1 MQELNTKCTIED
13 GVITIV
19 QGVERIEEG
28 TFCEVDFNELYVP
41 ASVKT
46 LEYPLDLSEELE
58 ADIYLYG
65 ADTAIQFSEQA
76 MWKIVKARIF
86 VMPEFQAD
94 YVEQLDQTLSA
105 NWREVI
111 SIKPMPA
118 DRRHHYGAI
127 KVRKTHEEPTPQQRT
142 QLMALD
148 AEYRRLLAKWK
159 ERCAEPFAAALVEL
173 RAEEENF
180 KSSFKL
186 VERPFWLFPFCD
198 KPQSKKARN
207 RISFAL
213 QYGQYLEDNFNT
225 IAKRINS
232 NTTEVDALMRDTD
245 GCSISSTT
253 KRLKQLCAECQQLID
268 EGVDGLHS
276 LRIHIPDLKA
286 ERPKLV
292 AKPTFSLKRTLITI
306 GILLSVCLPLTARFI
321 DSPVVDDVCLKLWG
335 IVLIAFCIYFVWWLN
350 DFVLVVSRKSDGSVE
365 FREERMSE
373 TKKNPYW
380 KYT

>member
-1 MQELNTKCTIED
+1 MQELNTKCTIDD
-13 GVITIV
+13 GVITIA

-28 TFCEVDFNELYVP
+28 TFCEVDFNELHVP

-76 MWKIVKARIF
+76 MWRVVKVRIF
-86 VMPEFQAD
+86 VMPEYQAD

-111 SIKPMPA
+111 SIKSMPA
-118 DRRHHYGAI
+118 DRRHYYGAI
-127 KVRKTHEEPTPQQRT
+127 KERRTHEKPTPQQRT

-173 RAEEENF
+173 RAEEETF

-186 VERPFWLFPFCD
+186 VECPFWLFPFCD

-213 QYGQYLEDNFNT
+213 QYGQYLVDNFND

-245 GCSISSTT
+245 ELSISSTT

-268 EGVDGLHS
+268 EGVDKLHS
-276 LRIHIPDLKA
+276 LRIHIPDLKV

-292 AKPTFSLKRTLITI
+292 AKPTFSFKRTLISI
-306 GILLSVCLPLTARFI
+306 GLFLCVCLPLIARFI
-321 DSPVVDDVCLKLWG
+321 AVDSVKDLCFGVWG
-335 IVLIAFCIYFVWWLN
+335 IVLIAFCIYLVWWLN
-350 DFVLVVSRKSDGSVE
+350 GFVLVIRHRSDGSVE
-365 FREERMSE
+365 ITEERQS
-373 TKKNPYW
+373 KRSSKL
-380 KYT
+380 

>member
-13 GVITIV
+13 GVITIA

-28 TFCEVDFNELYVP
+28 TFCEVDFNELHVP

-65 ADTAIQFSEQA
+65 TDTVIQFSEQA
-76 MWKIVKARIF
+76 MWRVVKVRIF
-86 VMPEFQAD
+86 VMPEFQTD

-142 QLMALD
+142 QLMV
-148 AEYRRLLAKWK
+148 EYRRLLAKWE
-159 ERCAEPFAAALVEL
+159 ERCAEPFAAALVAL

-213 QYGQYLEDNFNT
+213 QYGQFLVDDFNT
-225 IAKRINS
+225 ITKRINS

-245 GCSISSTT
+245 GRSISSTT
-253 KRLKQLCAECQQLID
+253 KRLKQLCTECQQLID
-268 EGVDGLHS
+268 EGVDKLHS

-292 AKPTFSLKRTLITI
+292 AKPTFSFKRTLVSI
-306 GILLSVCLPLTARFI
+306 GLFLCVCLPLIVRFI
-321 DSPVVDDVCLKLWG
+321 AVDFVQDMCFGGWG
-335 IVLIAFCIYFVWWLN
+335 FVLIAFCIYLVRWFN
-350 DFVLVVSRKSDGSVE
+350 GFVLVIRHRSDGSVE
-365 FREERMSE
+365 ITEER
-373 TKKNPYW
+373 
-380 KYT
+380 

>member
-1 MQELNTKCTIED
+1 MQELNTKCTIEN
-13 GVITIV
+13 GVITIA

-65 ADTAIQFSEQA
+65 VDTAILFSEQA

-86 VMPEFQAD
+86 VMPEYQAD
-94 YVEQLDQTLSA
+94 YVEQLDQTLSE

-127 KVRKTHEEPTPQQRT
+127 KVRKTHEEPMPQQRT

-148 AEYRRLLAKWK
+148 AEYRRLLAKWE
-159 ERCAEPFAAALVEL
+159 ERCDEPFAAALVEL

-225 IAKRINS
+225 IAKRIKS
-232 NTTEVDALMRDTD
+232 NTREVDALMRDTD
-245 GCSISSTT
+245 GHSISSRT
-253 KRLKQLCAECQQLID
+253 KRLRQLCTECQQLID
-268 EGVDGLHS
+268 EGADGLHS

-292 AKPTFSLKRTLITI
+292 AKPTFSFKRTLISI
-306 GILLSVCLPLTARFI
+306 GIFLCLGLPLVARFI
-321 DSPVVDDVCLKLWG
+321 AVDSVQDMCFWLWA
-335 IVLIAFCIYFVWWLN
+335 IILIAFCSNLVWWLN
-350 DFVLVVSRKSDGSVE
+350 DFVLVIRHRSDGSVE
-365 FREERMSE
+365 ITEERES
-373 TKKNPYW
+373 KKSS
-380 KYT
+380 KL

>member
-1 MQELNTKCTIED
+1 MQKLNTKCTIED
-13 GVITIV
+13 GVITIA

-28 TFCEVDFNELYVP
+28 TFCEVDFNELHVS

-65 ADTAIQFSEQA
+65 ADTAIQFPEQA
-76 MWKIVKARIF
+76 MWRVVKVRIF
-86 VMPEFQAD
+86 VMPEYQAD

-127 KVRKTHEEPTPQQRT
+127 KVCKTHEEPTPQQRT

-148 AEYRRLLAKWK
+148 AEYRRLLAKWE

-173 RAEEENF
+173 RAEEDIF

-213 QYGQYLEDNFNT
+213 QYGQYLVDDFND

-268 EGVDGLHS
+268 EGVDKLHS

-292 AKPTFSLKRTLITI
+292 AKSTFSFKRTLISV
-306 GILLSVCLPLTARFI
+306 GLFLCVCLPLIARFI
-321 DSPVVDDVCLKLWG
+321 AVDSVKDLCFGVWG
-335 IVLIAFCIYFVWWLN
+335 IVLIAFCIYLVWWFN
-350 DFVLVVSRKSDGSVE
+350 DFVLVIRHRSDGSVE
-365 FREERMSE
+365 ITEERQS
-373 TKKNPYW
+373 KRSSKL
-380 KYT
+380 

>member
-1 MQELNTKCTIED
+1 MQELNAKCTIEN
-13 GVITIV
+13 GVITIA

-65 ADTAIQFSEQA
+65 ADTAILFSEQA

-94 YVEQLDQTLSA
+94 YVEQLDQTFSA
-105 NWREVI
+105 NWRQVI

-118 DRRHHYGAI
+118 NRRHHYGAI
-127 KVRKTHEEPTPQQRT
+127 KVRKTHEGPMSQQRT

-148 AEYRRLLAKWK
+148 AEYRRLLAKW
-159 ERCAEPFAAALVEL
+159 EDRCAEPFAAALVEL

-186 VERPFWLFPFCD
+186 VERSFWLFPFCD
-198 KPQSKKARN
+198 KPQPKKARN

-213 QYGQYLEDNFNT
+213 QHGQYLVDNFNT
-225 IAKRINS
+225 IVKRINS

-253 KRLKQLCAECQQLID
+253 KRLTQLCTECQQLID
-268 EGVDGLHS
+268 EGVDKLHS
-276 LRIHIPDLKA
+276 LHIHIPDLKA

-292 AKPTFSLKRTLITI
+292 AKPIFSFKRTLISI
-306 GILLSVCLPLTARFI
+306 GLFLCVCLPLIARFI
-321 DSPVVDDVCLKLWG
+321 AVNSVQDMCFCLWG
-335 IVLIAFCIYFVWWLN
+335 IVLIAFCIYLVRWLN
-350 DFVLVVSRKSDGSVE
+350 GFVLVIRHRSDGSVE
-365 FREERMSE
+365 ITEERES
-373 TKKNPYW
+373 KKSS
-380 KYT
+380 KL

>member
-1 MQELNTKCTIED
+1 MQTQNVKYTNKDGILTIA
-13 GVITIV
+13 
-19 QGVERIEEG
+19 QGIERIEEG
-28 TFCEVDFNELYVP
+28 TFCEVDFKEMYVP

-46 LEYPLDLSEELE
+46 LEYPLDLCEELE
-58 ADIYLYG
+58 ADLYLYG

-76 MWKIVKARIF
+76 MWRVVKARIF
-86 VMPEFQAD
+86 VMPEYQAD

-111 SIKPMPA
+111 SIKSMPA
-118 DRRHHYGAI
+118 DRHHHYGAI
-127 KVRKTHEEPTPQQRT
+127 KVRKTHEEPTPRQRT

-225 IAKRINS
+225 ITKRIKS
-232 NTTEVDALMRDTD
+232 NTTEVDALMRHTD
-245 GCSISSTT
+245 GRSISSTA

-292 AKPTFSLKRTLITI
+292 VKPTFSFKRTLISI
-306 GILLSVCLPLTARFI
+306 GLFLCVCLPLIAHFNAV
-321 DSPVVDDVCLKLWG
+321 DSVQDMCFGVWG
-335 IVLIAFCIYFVWWLN
+335 IVLIAFCSYLAWWLN
-350 DFVLVVSRKSDGSVE
+350 DFVLVIRHRSDGSVE
-365 FREERMSE
+365 ITEERES
-373 TKKNPYW
+373 KRSSKL
-380 KYT
+380 

>member
-13 GVITIV
+13 GVITIA

-41 ASVKT
+41 ACVKT

-76 MWKIVKARIF
+76 MWRVVKARIF

-111 SIKPMPA
+111 SIKSMPA
-118 DRRHHYGAI
+118 DIRHHYGAI

-148 AEYRRLLAKWK
+148 AEYRRLLAKWE

-173 RAEEENF
+173 RAEEENY

-198 KPQSKKARN
+198 KPHSKKARN

-213 QYGQYLEDNFNT
+213 QYGQYLVDNFND

-245 GCSISSTT
+245 GRSISSTA

-268 EGVDGLHS
+268 EGVDKLHS

-292 AKPTFSLKRTLITI
+292 AKPTFSFKRTLVSI
-306 GILLSVCLPLTARFI
+306 GLFLCVCLPLIAHFI
-321 DSPVVDDVCLKLWG
+321 AVGSVQDLCFGVWG
-335 IVLIAFCIYFVWWLN
+335 IVLIAFCIYLVWWLN
-350 DFVLVVSRKSDGSVE
+350 DFVLVIRHRSDGSVE
-365 FREERMSE
+365 ITEERQS
-373 TKKNPYW
+373 KRSSKL
-380 KYT
+380 

>member
-13 GVITIV
+13 GVITIA

-28 TFCEVDFNELYVP
+28 TFCEVDFNELHVP

-76 MWKIVKARIF
+76 MWRVVKVRIF
-86 VMPEFQAD
+86 VMPEYQAD

-159 ERCAEPFAAALVEL
+159 ERCAEPFAAVLVEL

-213 QYGQYLEDNFNT
+213 QYGQYLEDNFND

-245 GCSISSTT
+245 GCSISSTI

-268 EGVDGLHS
+268 EGVDKLRS

-292 AKPTFSLKRTLITI
+292 AKPTFSFKRTLISI
-306 GILLSVCLPLTARFI
+306 GLFLCVCLPLIARFI
-321 DSPVVDDVCLKLWG
+321 AVDSVKDLCFGVWG
-335 IVLIAFCIYFVWWLN
+335 IVLIAFCIHLAWWLD
-350 DFVLVVSRKSDGSVE
+350 DFVLVIRHRSDGSVE
-365 FREERMSE
+365 ITEERQS
-373 TKKNPYW
+373 KRSSKL
-380 KYT
+380 

>member
-1 MQELNTKCTIED
+1 MQELNTKCIIED
-13 GVITIV
+13 GIITIA

-28 TFCEVDFNELYVP
+28 TFCEVDFNELHVP

-58 ADIYLYG
+58 TDIYLYG

-76 MWKIVKARIF
+76 MWKIVKVRIF

-111 SIKPMPA
+111 SIKSMPA
-118 DRRHHYGAI
+118 NRRHHYGAI

-148 AEYRRLLAKWK
+148 AEYRRLLAKWE
-159 ERCAEPFAAALVEL
+159 ERCAEPFAVALVEL

-180 KSSFKL
+180 KSAFKL

-198 KPQSKKARN
+198 KPQPKKARN

-213 QYGQYLEDNFNT
+213 QYGQYLVDNFND

-245 GCSISSTT
+245 GCSFSSKA

-268 EGVDGLHS
+268 EGVDKLHS

-292 AKPTFSLKRTLITI
+292 AKPTFSFKRTLISI
-306 GILLSVCLPLTARFI
+306 GLFLCVCLPLIARFI
-321 DSPVVDDVCLKLWG
+321 AVDSVKDLCFGVWG
-335 IVLIAFCIYFVWWLN
+335 IILIAFCFYLVWWLN
-350 DFVLVVSRKSDGSVE
+350 GFVLVIRHRSDGSVDIT
-365 FREERMSE
+365 EERES
-373 TKKNPYW
+373 KQSSKL
-380 KYT
+380 

>member
-1 MQELNTKCTIED
+1 MQELNAKCTIEN
-13 GVITIV
+13 GVITIA
-19 QGVERIEEG
+19 QGVERIEER

-41 ASVKT
+41 ASIKT

-105 NWREVI
+105 NWRQVI

-118 DRRHHYGAI
+118 DRRHHYGTI
-127 KVRKTHEEPTPQQRT
+127 KVRKTHEEPMPQQRT

-148 AEYRRLLAKWK
+148 AEYRRLLAKW
-159 ERCAEPFAAALVEL
+159 EARCAEPFAAALVEL
-173 RAEEENF
+173 RAEDENF

-198 KPQSKKARN
+198 KPQPKKARN

-213 QYGQYLEDNFNT
+213 QYGQYLVDNFNT
-225 IAKRINS
+225 IVKRINS

-245 GCSISSTT
+245 GCSISSKA
-253 KRLKQLCAECQQLID
+253 KRLKQLCTECQQLID
-268 EGVDGLHS
+268 EGVDKLHS

-286 ERPKLV
+286 DRPKLV
-292 AKPTFSLKRTLITI
+292 AKPTFSFKRTLISI
-306 GILLSVCLPLTARFI
+306 GLFLCVCLPLIARFI
-321 DSPVVDDVCLKLWG
+321 AVNSVQEMCFWFWG
-335 IVLIAFCIYFVWWLN
+335 IVLIAFCLYLVRWLN
-350 DFVLVVSRKSDGSVE
+350 GFVLVIRHRSDGSVE
-365 FREERMSE
+365 ITEERESRRSS
-373 TKKNPYW
+373 KL
-380 KYT
+380 

>member
-13 GVITIV
+13 GVITIA

-28 TFCEVDFNELYVP
+28 TFCEVDFNELHVP

-65 ADTAIQFSEQA
+65 ADTAIKFSEQV
-76 MWKIVKARIF
+76 MWRVVKVRIF
-86 VMPEFQAD
+86 VMPEYQAD

-127 KVRKTHEEPTPQQRT
+127 KVRKTHEEHTPRQRT
-142 QLMALD
+142 HLMVLD
-148 AEYRRLLAKWK
+148 AEYRRLLAKWE

-213 QYGQYLEDNFNT
+213 QYGQYLVDNFND

-245 GCSISSTT
+245 ELSISSTT
-253 KRLKQLCAECQQLID
+253 KRLMQLCTECKQLID
-268 EGVDGLHS
+268 EGVDKLHS
-276 LRIHIPDLKA
+276 LRIHILDLKA

-292 AKPTFSLKRTLITI
+292 AKPTFSFKRTLISI
-306 GILLSVCLPLTARFI
+306 GLFLCLCLPLIARFI
-321 DSPVVDDVCLKLWG
+321 AVDSVKDLCFVFWG
-335 IVLIAFCIYFVWWLN
+335 IVLIAFCIYLVWWLN
-350 DFVLVVSRKSDGSVE
+350 GFVLVIRHRSDGSVE
-365 FREERMSE
+365 IIEERQS
-373 TKKNPYW
+373 KKSS
-380 KYT
+380 KL

>member
-1 MQELNTKCTIED
+1 MQELNTKCAIED
-13 GVITIV
+13 GVITIA

-28 TFCEVDFNELYVP
+28 TFCEVDFNELHVP

-65 ADTAIQFSEQA
+65 ADTEIQFSEQA

-86 VMPEFQAD
+86 VMPEFLAD
-94 YVEQLDQTLSA
+94 YVEQLNQTLSA
-105 NWREVI
+105 NWREMI
-111 SIKPMPA
+111 SIKSMPA

-148 AEYRRLLAKWK
+148 TEYRRLLAKWE

-186 VERPFWLFPFCD
+186 VGRPFWLFPFCD

-213 QYGQYLEDNFNT
+213 QYGQYLVDDFNAIT
-225 IAKRINS
+225 KRINS
-232 NTTEVDALMRDTD
+232 NTTEVDALMRAPD
-245 GCSISSTT
+245 GCSISSKA
-253 KRLKQLCAECQQLID
+253 KRLKQLCTECQQLID
-268 EGVDGLHS
+268 EGVDKLHS

-292 AKPTFSLKRTLITI
+292 AKPTFSFKRTLVSI
-306 GILLSVCLPLTARFI
+306 GLFLCVCLPLIARFI
-321 DSPVVDDVCLKLWG
+321 AVDTVHNVCFGVLG
-335 IVLIAFCIYFVWWLN
+335 IVLIAFCIYLVWWLN
-350 DFVLVVSRKSDGSVE
+350 DFVLVIRHRSDGSVE
-365 FREERMSE
+365 ITEERQS
-373 TKKNPYW
+373 KRSSKL
-380 KYT
+380 

>member
-1 MQELNTKCTIED
+1 MQEQNTKCTIED
-13 GVITIV
+13 GVITIA

-28 TFCEVDFNELYVP
+28 TFCEVDFTELYVP

-65 ADTAIQFSEQA
+65 ADTVIQFSEQA
-76 MWKIVKARIF
+76 MWKLVKARIF
-86 VMPEFQAD
+86 VMPEFQTD
-94 YVEQLDQTLSA
+94 YVEQLDQMLSA
-105 NWREVI
+105 NRREVI

-127 KVRKTHEEPTPQQRT
+127 KERKTHEEPTPRQRT

-148 AEYRRLLAKWK
+148 TEYRRLLAKWE
-159 ERCAEPFAAALVEL
+159 ERCADPFAAALVEL
-173 RAEEENF
+173 RAEEETF

-186 VERPFWLFPFCD
+186 VEHPFWLFPFCD

-213 QYGQYLEDNFNT
+213 QYGQYLVDNFND

-245 GCSISSTT
+245 GCGISSTT

-268 EGVDGLHS
+268 EGVDKLHS

-292 AKPTFSLKRTLITI
+292 AKPTFSFKRTLVSI
-306 GILLSVCLPLTARFI
+306 GLFLCVCLPLIARFI
-321 DSPVVDDVCLKLWG
+321 AVDTVQDMCFWVLG
-335 IVLIAFCIYFVWWLN
+335 IVLIAFCFYFVWWLN
-350 DFVLVVSRKSDGSVE
+350 DFVLVIRHRSDGSVE
-365 FREERMSE
+365 ITEERQS
-373 TKKNPYW
+373 KRSSKL
-380 KYT
+380 

>member
-1 MQELNTKCTIED
+1 MQELNAKCTIEN
-13 GVITIV
+13 GVITIA

-46 LEYPLDLSEELE
+46 LEYPFDLSEELE

-65 ADTAIQFSEQA
+65 ADTAILFSEQA

-105 NWREVI
+105 NWRQVI
-111 SIKPMPA
+111 SIKPMSA

-127 KVRKTHEEPTPQQRT
+127 KVRKTHEEPMPQQRT

-148 AEYRRLLAKWK
+148 AEYRRLLAKWE

-198 KPQSKKARN
+198 KPQPKKARN

-213 QYGQYLEDNFNT
+213 QYGQYLVDNFNT
-225 IAKRINS
+225 IVKRINS

-253 KRLKQLCAECQQLID
+253 KRLTQLCTECQQLID
-268 EGVDGLHS
+268 EGVDKLHS

-292 AKPTFSLKRTLITI
+292 AKPTFSFKRTLISI
-306 GILLSVCLPLTARFI
+306 GLFLCVCLPLIARFI
-321 DSPVVDDVCLKLWG
+321 AVNSVQEMCFWLWG
-335 IVLIAFCIYFVWWLN
+335 IVLIAFCLYLVWWLN
-350 DFVLVVSRKSDGSVE
+350 GFVLVIRHRSDGSVE
-365 FREERMSE
+365 ITEERES
-373 TKKNPYW
+373 KKSS
-380 KYT
+380 KL

>member
-13 GVITIV
+13 GVITIA

-28 TFCEVDFNELYVP
+28 TFCEVDFNELHVP

-86 VMPEFQAD
+86 VMPEFLAD

-105 NWREVI
+105 NWREVMI

-127 KVRKTHEEPTPQQRT
+127 KVRKTHEEPTPRQRT

-148 AEYRRLLAKWK
+148 AEYRRLLANWE

-213 QYGQYLEDNFNT
+213 QYGQYLVDNFNT

-245 GCSISSTT
+245 GCSISSTA
-253 KRLKQLCAECQQLID
+253 KRLKQLCAEFQQLID
-268 EGVDGLHS
+268 EGVDKLHS
-276 LRIHIPDLKA
+276 LLIHIPDLKV

-292 AKPTFSLKRTLITI
+292 AKPTFSFKRTLISI
-306 GILLSVCLPLTARFI
+306 GLFLCVCLPLIARFI
-321 DSPVVDDVCLKLWG
+321 AVDSVQDMCFGVWG
-335 IVLIAFCIYFVWWLN
+335 IVLIAFCFYRVWWLN
-350 DFVLVVSRKSDGSVE
+350 DFVLVIRHRSDGSVE
-365 FREERMSE
+365 ITEEHES
-373 TKKNPYW
+373 KKSS
-380 KYT
+380 KL

>member
-13 GVITIV
+13 GVITIA

-28 TFCEVDFNELYVP
+28 TFCEVDFNELHVP

-76 MWKIVKARIF
+76 MWRVVKARIF
-86 VMPEFQAD
+86 VMPEYQAD

-105 NWREVI
+105 NWREVL

-127 KVRKTHEEPTPQQRT
+127 KVRKPHEERT

-159 ERCAEPFAAALVEL
+159 ERCAEPFAVALVEL

-186 VERPFWLFPFCD
+186 VERPYWLFPFCD

-213 QYGQYLEDNFNT
+213 QYGQYLVDNFND

-232 NTTEVDALMRDTD
+232 NATEVDALMRDTD
-245 GCSISSTT
+245 GCSISSTA

-268 EGVDGLHS
+268 EGVDKLHS

-292 AKPTFSLKRTLITI
+292 AKPTFNVKRTLISI
-306 GILLSVCLPLTARFI
+306 GLFLSMCLPLIACFNAV
-321 DSPVVDDVCLKLWG
+321 DSIQDMCFGVWG
-335 IVLIAFCIYFVWWLN
+335 IVLIAFCIYLA
-350 DFVLVVSRKSDGSVE
+350 
-365 FREERMSE
+365 
-373 TKKNPYW
+373 
-380 KYT
+380 